1 MTTATERRG
10 PAALKSARKTLER
23 PLASYQLVLG
33 VTVLL
38 LGLGL
43 IMVLSASSVVAYNLY
58 DGDTFYIFKRQAVFA
73 VLGIIG
79 AVIVAQMPIRLIRR
93 SVYWLLAIVVVLI
106 CLTLV
111 PGIGTEVGGNRNW
124 LPLFAGFKIQPSE
137 FAKLAM
143 VLWVADLFARKE
155 RRLGDPRHVLI
166 PMVPVTVA
174 ISILVIAQKDLGT
187 AVVMFAM
194 IIGLL
199 WVAGL
204 PGKYMGGVFM
214 ALAVVALGLVAAAPH
229 RVARLTNFLDPMSD
243 PDKSGF
249 QAVHGL
255 MALATG
261 QFWGVG
267 LGASRQKW
275 GTLPEAHT
283 DFILAV
289 IGEELGLFGTLV
301 VLILF
306 GLLAYSGIRIAT
318 RTKDPFIR
326 YAAAG
331 ITIWLMSQAVINIGM
346 VLGLLPVIG
355 LPLPLIS
362 YGGSSLLTTLVA
374 LGLLLNFAKTEPGAK
389 RALTA
394 GRKRRKGLLK
404 SRLPRIQRS

>member
-1 MTTATERRG
+1 MTTTAERRA
-10 PAALKSARKTLER
+10 PAALAAARKTLQR

-33 VTVLL
+33 VTALL

-43 IMVLSASSVVAYNLY
+43 IMVLSASSVLAYDLY
-58 DGDTFYIFKRQAVFA
+58 DGDSFYIFNRQAIFA
-73 VLGIIG
+73 AVGVVGAVIAARLPIGLIRGSVYYVLGI
-79 AVIVAQMPIRLIRR
+79 
-93 SVYWLLAIVVVLI
+93 SVVLI

-111 PGIGTEVGGNRNW
+111 PGIGVEVNNNRNW
-124 LPLFAGFKIQPSE
+124 LPLFAGFNIQPSE

-155 RRLGDPRHVLI
+155 RRLNEPKHVLI
-166 PMVPVTVA
+166 PMVPVTVVVSLL
-174 ISILVIAQKDLGT
+174 IILQKDLGT
-187 AVVMFAM
+187 AVVLFAM
-194 IIGLL
+194 ILGML
-199 WVAGL
+199 WVVGL

-306 GLLAYSGIRIAT
+306 GMLAYTGVRIAS
-318 RTKDPFIR
+318 RTKDP
-326 YAAAG
+326 
-331 ITIWLMSQAVINIGM
+331 
-346 VLGLLPVIG
+346 
-355 LPLPLIS
+355 
-362 YGGSSLLTTLVA
+362 
-374 LGLLLNFAKTEPGAK
+374 
-389 RALTA
+389 
-394 GRKRRKGLLK
+394 
-404 SRLPRIQRS
+404 

>member
-1 MTTATERRG
+1 MTTTAERRT
-10 PAALKSARKTLER
+10 PAALAAARKTLQR

-33 VTVLL
+33 VTALL

-43 IMVLSASSVVAYNLY
+43 IMVLSASSVLAYDLY
-58 DGDTFYIFKRQAVFA
+58 DGDSFYIFNRQATFA
-73 VLGIIG
+73 ALGIVGAVIASRVPIGLIRGSVYYVLGI
-79 AVIVAQMPIRLIRR
+79 VF
-93 SVYWLLAIVVVLI
+93 VLI

-111 PGIGTEVGGNRNW
+111 PGIGVEVNNNRNW
-124 LPLFAGFKIQPSE
+124 LPLFAGFNIQPSE

-155 RRLGDPRHVLI
+155 RRLNEPKHVLI
-166 PMVPVTVA
+166 PMVPVTVV
-174 ISILVIAQKDLGT
+174 ISLLVILQKDLGT
-187 AVVMFAM
+187 AIVLFALILGM
-194 IIGLL
+194 L

-249 QAVHGL
+249 QSVHGL

-289 IGEELGLFGTLV
+289 IGEELGLFGTIV

-306 GLLAYSGIRIAT
+306 GMLAYTGVRIAS
-318 RTKDPFIR
+318 RTKDPFVH

-331 ITIWLMSQAVINIGM
+331 ITIWVMSQAVINIGM

-374 LGLLLNFAKTEPGAK
+374 MGLLVNFAKTEPGAK
-389 RALTA
+389 RALAA
-394 GRKRRKGLLK
+394 GRKRRKGSIK
-404 SRLPRIQRS
+404 NRLPRIQRG

>member
-1 MTTATERRG
+1 MTTTVERRG
-10 PAALKSARKTLER
+10 TAALTAARNTLGR

-33 VTVLL
+33 VTMLL

-58 DGDTFYIFKRQAVFA
+58 DGDSFYIFKRQAIFA
-73 VLGIIG
+73 VLGVIG
-79 AVIVAQMPIRLIRR
+79 ATVAARLPLHIIRR
-93 SVYWLLAIVVVLI
+93 SVYWVLGI
-106 CLTLV
+106 SVILIGLTLV

-124 LPLFAGFKIQPSE
+124 LPLFAGFNIQPSE
-137 FAKLAM
+137 FAKLAI
-143 VLWVADLFARKE
+143 VLWVADLYARKE
-155 RRLGDPRHVLI
+155 RRLGEPRHVLI

-174 ISILVIAQKDLGT
+174 ISALVIFQKDLGT
-187 AVVMFAM
+187 AVVLFAM

-204 PGKYMGGVFM
+204 PAKYMGGVFM
-214 ALAVVALGLVAAAPH
+214 ALAVAAIALVAAAPH
-229 RVARLTNFLDPMSD
+229 RVARLTNFLDPMAD

-301 VLILF
+301 VLVLF
-306 GLLAYSGIRIAT
+306 GLLAYTGIRIAT

-331 ITIWLMSQAVINIGM
+331 ITIWLMSQTVINIGM

-374 LGLLLNFAKTEPGAK
+374 LGLLLNFAKAEPGAK
-389 RALTA
+389 RALAA
-394 GRKRRKGLLK
+394 GRKRRKGSLK
-404 SRLPRIQRS
+404 NRLPRIQRS